1 MKALK
6 ITLKVL
12 GILIIVLI
20 LAIIT
25 VPTLFRGKIESIAKE
40 TINEKLNAKVDF
52 NNLNIT
58 ILRTFPNVTL
68 SIDNIVVAGIDNFE
82 GDTLAQ
88 IKSVSIV
95 VDVWALIKGN
105 FIIKSV
111 SIDNPDIK
119 ARLLADGSA
128 NWNIM
133 KPDNAIA
140 ETPEEEES
148 TSEFKLSLKKL
159 TITNANILYDNQ
171 QDEMLANIKNLNLN
185 LKGELSSQH
194 DVITLSTQSES
205 VSVYSGKSP
214 LLSNIALA
222 VNGTFDADFGNNTFT
237 LQENEIQINK
247 MALKADG
254 VIKNLAE
261 GIDFDLTY
269 GLKVPSLKSLLGL
282 IPSTII
288 SEVNDM
294 ETQGDLLLNATMKGL
309 YNEKSMPVITL
320 ALKIKDGY
328 IKYSGFSEAIKNL
341 NLDLD
346 MTLNKNKDINSVITL
361 SRFSFEAINSPFM
374 LSGKIL
380 YPFTDPDINFTAS
393 GKIDF
398 SSLRRC
404 LPLVNTSLDGAL
416 SADISFAGL
425 MSQIENKQYEKV
437 ALSGN
442 LALNNFKMKID
453 GITSDINIDKAA
465 LTFKP
470 TYCTLN
476 SFDAKMGKSDLHL
489 SGYFENML
497 PYIFKG
503 SPLKGNLNL
512 KSDLFDCNEIMNS
525 GAATADN
532 NQSAS
537 VSDTGV
543 IVLPSNIDFVINANV
558 SKLIYDNITMTNFV
572 GNMNLKD
579 GKLNLDK
586 IASNTTGGRIN
597 ISGSYAAQNTDKAAV
612 NMKLSLADVT
622 IDEAAKTFDI
632 FGKFAPILK
641 GANGKAT
648 FNLDFNSELD
658 KNMNLDYKTLNAQGN
673 FKTNDIKLEA
683 SESLSKLAG
692 LLKID
697 TLKTV
702 KNVNL
707 NFAIK
712 NGMVKVNPF
721 DVKLGNFDMKI
732 GGEHGLASDLNYDAD
747 VDIPAGKIG
756 SEVNNA
762 LSKLGIS
769 NAGGNS
775 KVKVGLKI
783 KGTMTNPSFSLGLPT
798 YGTGSSTVAGGAVES
813 IKETAQEAVKT
824 IVDSV
829 KTQAKEKIETVI
841 DSAKNKAKEKV
852 SSTLLDLLNKK
863 K

>member
-12 GILIIVLI
+12 GILIVVLI
-20 LAIIT
+20 LAVIT

-40 TINEKLNAKVDF
+40 TINEKLNAQVDF
-52 NNLNIT
+52 NNLSIT
-58 ILRTFPNVTL
+58 LLSTFPNVTL
-68 SIDNIVVAGIDNFE
+68 SIENIVVAGIDNFE

-88 IKSVSIV
+88 IKSASIV

-105 FIIKSV
+105 FVVKSV

-133 KPDNAIA
+133 KPDETIA
-140 ETPEEEES
+140 ETPEEEEPA
-148 TSEFKLSLKKL
+148 SEFKLSLKKL
-159 TITNANILYDNQ
+159 TIKNANILYDNQ
-171 QDEMLANIKNLNLN
+171 QDQMFALVKNLNLN
-185 LKGELSSQH
+185 LSGELSSQH
-194 DVITLSTQSES
+194 DLITLSTQSES

-222 VNGTFDADFGNNTFT
+222 VNGTFDADFSNNTFT

-254 VIKNLAE
+254 VIKNLDD

-269 GLKVPSLKSLLGL
+269 GLKIPSLKSLLGL
-282 IPSTII
+282 IPSTIV
-288 SEVNDM
+288 SEVNDI
-294 ETQGDLLLNATMKGL
+294 ETQGDLQLNATMKGV
-309 YNEKSMPVITL
+309 YNDKSMPIITL
-320 ALKIKDGY
+320 ALKVKDGY

-341 NLDLD
+341 NIDLD
-346 MTLNKNKDINSVITL
+346 MTLNKNKDMSSVITL

-437 ALSGN
+437 TLSGN
-442 LALNNFKMKID
+442 LALNNFKMKLD
-453 GITSDINIDKAA
+453 GVTPDINIDKAA

-470 TYCTLN
+470 TLCTLN

-497 PYIFKG
+497 PYVFKG

-512 KSDLFDCNEIMNS
+512 KSDLFDCNELMS
-525 GAATADN
+525 SSTTTE

-543 IVLPSNIDFVINANV
+543 IILPSNIDFAINANV
-558 SKLIYDNITMTNFV
+558 NKLIYDNITMTNFV
-572 GNMNLKD
+572 GNMNMKE
-579 GKLNLDK
+579 GKLNLEK
-586 IASNTTGGRIN
+586 ISSNTTGGRIN

-612 NMKLSLADVT
+612 NMKLSLDDVT
-622 IDEAAKTFDI
+622 VDEAAKTFDI

-641 GANGKAT
+641 EANGKAS
-648 FNLDFNSELD
+648 FYLDFSSELD
-658 KNMNLDYKTLNAQGN
+658 KNMSFDYKTLNAQGN
-673 FKTNDIKLEA
+673 FKTNDLKLAA
-683 SESLSKLAG
+683 SENLSKLAG

-697 TLKTV
+697 SLKTV

-712 NGMVKVNPF
+712 NGMIKVNPF

-732 GGEHGLASDLNYDAD
+732 GGEHGLANDLNYDAD
-747 VDIPAGKIG
+747 IDIPAGKIG

-769 NAGGNS
+769 NDGGS
-775 KVKVGLKI
+775 GKVKVGLKI
-783 KGTMTNPSFSLGLPT
+783 KGTMTNPSFGLGLPT
-798 YGTGSSTVAGGAVES
+798 YGTGSSSVAGGAVES
-813 IKETAQEAVKT
+813 LKETAQETVKT